1 MSVKFNYK
9 TLEDLKKDCQQNNIN
24 ISFSEDLS
32 VLSKNLEIN
41 GRMIPNRF
49 VIQPMEGFDSN
60 DHGAPGELT
69 FRRYQRYARGGAG
82 LIWFE
87 ATAVQADGRTN
98 PHQVILNK
106 KTESSF
112 SELVKTTKET
122 ARGEFGD
129 DHEPFCVLQ
138 ITHSGRFSQSDGF
151 RKPLIVVHDPVFD
164 KVVGIDESYPVLTD
178 KELNQI
184 QNNFVEAAK
193 LAYIAGFDAVDVKS
207 CHKYLISE
215 LLGARNRSGKYGG
228 SYENRTRF
236 LKEIIERI
244 REEAPEL
251 IVGVRLN
258 IFDAVNTEN
267 SWGVNQGVK
276 REVIKVDL
284 TEPKRLVKELQE
296 LGLAILNTSASTPYY
311 RPYITR
317 PYDQPVSKGY
327 EQPEHPLK
335 GVERLF
341 MLAEDIQKEFPKLPV
356 VGSGYSWLRQF
367 GGAAAAANIIAGRH
381 TLVGFGRQ
389 AFAYPYF
396 ARDLMEKGKLDPKKC
411 CITCSK
417 CSQLM
422 IWGSKTGCVVR
433 DADLY
438 ANVYKEGSAVLKNK

>member
-1 MSVKFNYK
+1 
-9 TLEDLKKDCQQNNIN
+9 
-24 ISFSEDLS
+24 
-32 VLSKNLEIN
+32 
-41 GRMIPNRF
+41 
-49 VIQPMEGFDSN
+49 
-60 DHGAPGELT
+60 
-69 FRRYQRYARGGAG
+69 
-82 LIWFE
+82 
-87 ATAVQADGRTN
+87 
-98 PHQVILNK
+98 VILNK
-106 KTESSF
+106 RTESSF

-164 KVVGIDESYPVLTD
+164 KVVGVDESYPVLTD

-184 QNNFVEAAK
+184 QNNFIETAK

-244 REEAPEL
+244 RKETPGL
-251 IVGVRLN
+251 IIGVRLN

-276 REVIKVDL
+276 REVVKVDL

-311 RPYITR
+311 HSHITR
-317 PYDQPVSKGY
+317 PYDQPVNKGH

-335 GVERLF
+335 GIERLF
-341 MLAEDIQKEFPKLPV
+341 MLAEDIQQEFPKLPV

-367 GGAAAAANIIAGRH
+367 SGAVAAANIMAGRH

-389 AFAYPYF
+389 AFAYSYF

-411 CITCSK
+411 CTTCSK

-438 ANVYKEGSAVLKNK
+438 ANVYKEASAVSKNK